1 MSSKESL
8 SINIGDNDDISIMG
22 MIESYPNPVY
32 RVSPSLANKI
42 FLMDY
47 STGIAGTFFGSSR
60 DNNRISEE

>member
-1 MSSKESL
+1 MM
-8 SINIGDNDDISIMG
+8 ISIMG

-32 RVSPSLANKI
+32 GVSPSLANKI

>member
-1 MSSKESL
+1 MSFKKFWTL
-8 SINIGDNDDISIMG
+8 STNVGD
-22 MIESYPNPVY
+22 ESYPEPFDEVLL
-32 RVSPSLANKI
+32 SLANKI